1 MLAPN
6 KVLIAVTVPDRVT
19 LAVLLEPSVTPVPG
33 TTLIVPFVTAKVT
46 VTLPP
51 ASTSLIDKPL
61 ITLAVSSAVVCAPG
75 TVFNGASLVPVTL
88 MVRVCAAELTMPS
101 LARKVSTTSCVAP
114 AARLW

>member
-75 TVFNGASLVPVTL
+75 TVFNGASLTDVT
-88 MVRVCAAELTMPS
+88 VILTVSLSVSAPS
-101 LARKVSTTSCVAP
+101 LVVMVSVLVPLKFAVGV
-114 AARLW
+114 